1 MRRKM
6 STQRNQCTLKNC
18 TDHKPAFT
26 MPLFCTPVGDDS
38 NAASSS
44 SDSQSTDQAVS
55 NTAAKSAVQSSD
67 DSSSSS
73 TSDSASASAS
83 ETDNL
88 LPNRMTYPA
97 SAGSQADS
105 TTSPQET
112 PTLACSDVNC
122 SDVNC
127 QPSLVD
133 SSCTDPACSDPNCGI
148 SQNSTTPSVCTDENC
163 NCNHES
169 TNNARNFMIGITGL
183 LIIMMLGYIAYMKKK
198 PSGRS
203 KQNVFRGDDAE
214 RGGVHRNPVPPV
226 FVEKSRL

>member
-1 MRRKM
+1 M
-6 STQRNQCTLKNC
+6 STQRKQCTVKNC
-18 TDHKPAFT
+18 KEHKPTFT

-55 NTAAKSAVQSSD
+55 NIAANSAVQSSD

-73 TSDSASASAS
+73 TSDSASAS

-88 LPNRMTYPA
+88 LPNRMTYPV

-105 TTSPQET
+105 QET

-122 SDVNC
+122 RDLNC

-163 NCNHES
+163 NCSHES
-169 TNNARNFMIGITGL
+169 TNTARNFMIGITGL
-183 LIIMMLGYIAYMKKK
+183 LIIMMLGYIAYIKKK

-203 KQNVFRGDDAE
+203 KQNVFLGDDAE